1 MEILIFSTI
10 IAVFCAAQA
19 LPVEVSDV
27 GVEIAKQRLV
37 KFPDEDSTSRT
48 DPTSNSSDTEVAK
61 FDEAQRIL
69 QEIEKINHALGYV
82 RKQPEQS
89 KLPPILDS
97 SQYLFP
103 KPAMQPFH
111 QQNHQTSGMNGGTIL
126 IPSIRSVPL
135 HSQYITPYTNSKSI
149 AFDAAPPKHHHAK
162 KIETKYNTHILH
174 PNQAAQPTL
183 PEIDKQVKLRTHF
196 LIPVRLY
203 RLSKDEYI
211 HMNAPEEYRMKGY
224 KIVGDIGDF
233 YGKAIQKNKSSTD
246 SKSKYP
252 AKSHLFFLPS
262 AVALNEDSQSSEIK
276 LKAKEQSS
284 ENSSRE
290 EKVIGIQRPYKIQ
303 TTATSSSNGG
313 GSSANVTTQIIR
325 KRIIPKPL
333 REKEPSVS
341 EMMEQIQ
348 PAATNQ
354 NTNTHTNSKPIVN
367 NSPNQNSNIYN
378 VPNIGTLN
386 IPNLANVV
394 RPVDLKNSTAGNAIK
409 NAFQNI
415 FKFPFRQE
423 NKPDASAATHES
435 NQFLQM
441 PPKPFLTTQAY
452 QPVQPLYEV
461 IGQPQQPPQKGSD
474 YHWSDESSNSAS
486 EDEEDSSAEHEEK
499 QIFGNRHNAEQTTQ
513 MEAIKQGGIIIQRL
527 KVRKGGIAIAG
538 PGGVATAGS
547 GGTAIVG
554 PGGFALTHPRSLTI
568 AGPGAKVIAIP
579 SSVDLKDALERTN
592 LNDQSIPREG
602 KIVAIGPT
610 VYYSP
615 ATGEADYVL

>member
-1 MEILIFSTI
+1 
-10 IAVFCAAQA
+10 
-19 LPVEVSDV
+19 
-27 GVEIAKQRLV
+27 IAKQRLV

-233 YGKAIQKNKSSTD
+233 YGKAIQKNN
-246 SKSKYP
+246 
-252 AKSHLFFLPS
+252 

-378 VPNIGTLN
+378 
-386 IPNLANVV
+386 
-394 RPVDLKNSTAGNAIK
+394 
-409 NAFQNI
+409 
-415 FKFPFRQE
+415 E